1 MLKHTPIE
9 HPDFGNL
16 QLALGEMKTL
26 AYIMDKGMIEAHQAE
41 RDLDRLRDI
50 EQTIE
55 GISDVSIKFLTIS
68 FYISLTNLFKIT

>member
-16 QLALGEMKTL
+16 QLALGEIKTL
-26 AYIMDKGMIEAHQAE
+26 ADRMNKGEMEADQAE